1 MKKSLLLVCTMV
13 LVHSIFGQTWQ
24 TPGNGSIYTTT
35 GTTTK
40 VGINT
45 STPGFALDV
54 AGTIHSVYGVIID
67 NPSANG
73 ISAWIRSGSNINGNL
88 VLQGDV
94 TSTTAWP
101 AWWVSGGSGYL
112 MIGTNGGNQP
122 TMSPLNIDL
131 SGNIGINTLN
141 TSGYKFNCAG
151 TAVFD
156 QVTVANF
163 SGNNPKATPWADY
176 VFDKTYH
183 LTPLDSLSAFIKAN
197 NHLPGIPTSEE
208 VQKTGIDLGATQAK
222 LLEKIEQLTLYTIDL
237 QKQADQS
244 HTENEKLLKLLQTQS
259 EQLAAMQQK
268 TDNMQQQINALSKA
282 RQ

>member
-1 MKKSLLLVCTMV
+1 MKKTLLLLTAFCASQV
-13 LVHSIFGQTWQ
+13 IFGQNWVTPQ
-24 TPGNGSIYTTT
+24 NGLIYTPGPTTL
-35 GTTTK
+35 

-54 AGTIHSVYGVIID
+54 AGTIHSYYGLIID
-67 NPSANG
+67 QPSVNG
-73 ISAWIRSGSNINGNL
+73 ISAWIRSGSNVNGNL

-94 TSTTAWP
+94 TSNSAWP

-112 MIGTNGGNQP
+112 MIGTNGGSQP
-122 TMSPLNIDL
+122 TKSPINIDL

-141 TSGYKFNCAG
+141 TTGYKFNCAG

-183 LTPLDSLSAFIKAN
+183 LLPLDSLSTFIKTN
-197 NHLPGIPTSEE
+197 NHLPGIPTADE
-208 VQKTGIDLGATQAK
+208 VQKNGIDLGATQAK

-237 QKQADQS
+237 QNQADQS
-244 HTENEKLLKLLQTQS
+244 RMENEKLLKLLQAQS
-259 EQLAAMQQK
+259 EQLK
-268 TDNMQQQINALSKA
+268 VMQQQIAKLINH
-282 RQ
+282 